1 MEDLHGM
8 RKMYKMG
15 LDLYLKDYEFPDLE
29 ELLKNAIDELHNFY
43 FFNLLTQK
51 PLLPKFWNFDE
62 HDHLAKF
69 L

>member
-29 ELLKNAIDELHNFY
+29 ELLKNAIDELHKELKKSEIEKV
-43 FFNLLTQK
+43 LLK
-51 PLLPKFWNFDE
+51 SALFLLLNNIKNI
-62 HDHLAKF
+62 L
-69 L
+69 